1 MPKRK
6 PSSHFAK
13 QAQEAY
19 ELSLS
24 GLSYRQIAEEM
35 GVSLATVQRR
45 LELYIKERV
54 HPKADEYRARQIDS
68 LHMYLRALRKPI
80 ESGDPKAIAN
90 AVRIQERIAK
100 LLGLDSAT
108 AFKVEATVHDPFRD
122 RVGNLTLLGEI
133 LEQGGGDGSEYKKQA
148 AELEQAKAE
157 GRPLPPRRK
166 RPLADWVKNGE
177 PMPGSTAANSGP
189 KRETD
194 EFAKDNTFAPHEVQ
208 PEAVRI
214 AEDLEEF
221 EPVKADPSNFKGR
234 RRRTPQNPAHRFL
247 RDSDDD

>member
-6 PSSHFAK
+6 PSAHFAK

-68 LHMYLRALRKPI
+68 LHMYLRHLRKPI

-108 AFKVEATVHDPFRD
+108 AFKVEVQEVDPFRD
-122 RVGNLTLLGEI
+122 RHGTLTILGQLLDRN
-133 LEQGGGDGSEYKKQA
+133 GGDGSEYHKQA
-148 AELEQAKAE
+148 AELEQARAE
-157 GRPLPPRRK
+157 GKPLPPRKK
-166 RPLADWVKNGE
+166 RPLADWVKDGG
-177 PMPGSTAANSGP
+177 PMPGTRSAPATP
-189 KRETD
+189 KTVD
-194 EFAKDNTFAPHEVQ
+194 EFASETDARAHDFE
-208 PEAVRI
+208 EFDI
-214 AEDLEEF
+214 EDLA
-221 EPVKADPSNFKGR
+221 PPIPQPAPKRPR
-234 RRRTPQNPAHRFL
+234 RGKPIPNPAHRFL

>member
-6 PSSHFAK
+6 PSAHFAK

-108 AFKVEATVHDPFRD
+108 AFKVEVERADDV
-122 RVGNLTLLGEI
+122 
-133 LEQGGGDGSEYKKQA
+133 SEVQKMMDQYF
-148 AELEQAKAE
+148 
-157 GRPLPPRRK
+157 G
-166 RPLADWVKNGE
+166 V
-177 PMPGSTAANSGP
+177 STAARPAIPGEVISSTTGR
-189 KRETD
+189 KRRPLKESPPIQYAPSTAD
-194 EFAKDNTFAPHEVQ
+194 EFAAEPDATEEV
-208 PEAVRI
+208 PEL
-214 AEDLEEF
+214 EDF
-221 EPVKADPSNFKGR
+221 EPDPAPRPTNKAR
-234 RRRTPQNPAHRFL
+234 RGKPVQNPAHRFL
-247 RDSDDD
+247 RDADDD

>member
-45 LELYIKERV
+45 LELYIKDRV

-108 AFKVEATVHDPFRD
+108 AFKVEVEQVDVNTEFNKMLDKLIGQEGRTEREGNRPRRSTSPRVIPGSATTSVTPAHEF
-122 RVGNLTLLGEI
+122 
-133 LEQGGGDGSEYKKQA
+133 A
-148 AELEQAKAE
+148 AEPDATEPTEFDIEPELGIPEPAP
-157 GRPLPPRRK
+157 RPHK
-166 RPLADWVKNGE
+166 
-177 PMPGSTAANSGP
+177 
-189 KRETD
+189 
-194 EFAKDNTFAPHEVQ
+194 
-208 PEAVRI
+208 
-214 AEDLEEF
+214 
-221 EPVKADPSNFKGR
+221 R
-234 RRRTPQNPAHRFL
+234 RRGQPIPNPAAQFL
-247 RDSDDD
+247 TDADDD

>member
-1 MPKRK
+1 MPQRK
-6 PSSHFAK
+6 PSAHFAK
-13 QAQEAY
+13 QAQQAY

-35 GVSLATVQRR
+35 GVSLGTVQKR
-45 LELYIKERV
+45 LALYIKDRV

-108 AFKVEATVHDPFRD
+108 AFKVEVENVDTATEFNKMLDKLM
-122 RVGNLTLLGEI
+122 G
-133 LEQGGGDGSEYKKQA
+133 Q
-148 AELEQAKAE
+148 E
-157 GRPLPPRRK
+157 GRTEREGNRPRR
-166 RPLADWVKNGE
+166 RTQPQVLQGI
-177 PMPGSTAANSGP
+177 ANTYDP
-189 KRETD
+189 TKDKPAPHNPET
-194 EFAKDNTFAPHEVQ
+194 ELAKDATFAAHEVQ

-221 EPVKADPSNFKGR
+221 EPKPARPEPLLNARDVQSAKKR
-234 RRRTPQNPAHRFL
+234 RSRGASTKPNPLL
-247 RDSDDD
+247 RDYDD

>member
-6 PSSHFAK
+6 PSAHFAK

-108 AFKVEATVHDPFRD
+108 AFKVEVEQTNDKLEVLRIMDHFFGEHGHTDPKLKADLAEGERRRAAGLPPQPARD
-122 RVGNLTLLGEI
+122 RIRRPMVI
-133 LEQGGGDGSEYKKQA
+133 QGSATDA
-148 AELEQAKAE
+148 
-157 GRPLPPRRK
+157 
-166 RPLADWVKNGE
+166 
-177 PMPGSTAANSGP
+177 TP
-189 KRETD
+189 KHNPET
-194 EFAKDNTFAPHEVQ
+194 EFADAFQPHEVNR
-208 PEAVRI
+208 EAVEF
-214 AEDLEEF
+214 ADDVEEF
-221 EPVKADPSNFKGR
+221 EPVKADPAAFKPKR
-234 RRRTPQNPAHRFL
+234 RPVNPASRFL
-247 RDSDDD
+247 VDSDD

>member
-35 GVSLATVQRR
+35 GVSLGTVQRR
-45 LELYIKERV
+45 LELYIKDRV

-80 ESGDPKAIAN
+80 LSGDPKAIAN

-100 LLGLDSAT
+100 LLGLDAAT
-108 AFKVEATVHDPFRD
+108 AFVVKGEVSVEDTTAMRIIKGLQEKREKEDAERKAQGLPPIDRSRKPMVLQSSVGTHVDPANAEPAPLRD
-122 RVGNLTLLGEI
+122 EFPDALPAGIVQEPENIE
-133 LEQGGGDGSEYKKQA
+133 EFA
-148 AELEQAKAE
+148 AEPEPAP
-157 GRPLPPRRK
+157 RPRR
-166 RPLADWVKNGE
+166 RG
-177 PMPGSTAANSGP
+177 
-189 KRETD
+189 
-194 EFAKDNTFAPHEVQ
+194 Q
-208 PEAVRI
+208 PI
-214 AEDLEEF
+214 
-221 EPVKADPSNFKGR
+221 P
-234 RRRTPQNPAHRFL
+234 NPALQFL
-247 RDSDDD
+247 TDDDD

>member
-6 PSSHFAK
+6 PSAHFAK

-108 AFKVEATVHDPFRD
+108 AFKVEVEKFDDKLEVLRIMDHFFGENGYTDPRLKADLAEGERRQAAGLPPQPPRD
-122 RVGNLTLLGEI
+122 RIRRPMVI
-133 LEQGGGDGSEYKKQA
+133 QGTATTSTSA
-148 AELEQAKAE
+148 
-157 GRPLPPRRK
+157 PLP
-166 RPLADWVKNGE
+166 
-177 PMPGSTAANSGP
+177 
-189 KRETD
+189 D
-194 EFAKDNTFAPHEVQ
+194 EFAKDNTFQPHEVQ
-208 PEAVRI
+208 
-214 AEDLEEF
+214 AEEISFADDVEEF
-221 EPVKADPSNFKGR
+221 EPVKAEPSNFKPRRGR
-234 RRRTPQNPAHRFL
+234 ARPNPASRFL
-247 RDSDDD
+247 VDSDD

>member
-6 PSSHFAK
+6 PAAHFAK

-108 AFKVEATVHDPFRD
+108 AFKVEVEPSDKYTERSTAMRLIQ
-122 RVGNLTLLGEI
+122 GI
-133 LEQGGGDGSEYKKQA
+133 IEQRGGDATKQREEIA
-148 AELEQAKAE
+148 AIEQAQAE
-157 GRPLPPRRK
+157 GTPMPPRSRRPFSPEFLEK
-166 RPLADWVKNGE
+166 RAQEKAAWKRIHDGSNASPL
-177 PMPGSTAANSGP
+177 S
-189 KRETD
+189 D
-194 EFAKDNTFAPHEVQ
+194 EFATDNTFAPHEVQ
-208 PEAVRI
+208 PEAVQI
-214 AEDLEEF
+214 ADESELD
-221 EPVKADPSNFKGR
+221 VSNFKG
-234 RRRTPQNPAHRFL
+234 RRRTPQNPASRFL
-247 RDSDDD
+247 VDSDD